1 MLFKKKY
8 TLSVNLIL
16 LEGVGVVCE
25 SLQTQELCHLL
36 RVPLARLTGVRT
48 KLRSMAGVLT
58 VGGAFRTTREKIRGI
73 CGNDISTSLKLTF
86 ICPIGIIHISD
97 VATEH

>member
-1 MLFKKKY
+1 MLFEKKH
-8 TLSVNLIL
+8 TLTVNLVL
-16 LEGVGVVCE
+16 LEGVCVVRE

-58 VGGAFRTTREKIRGI
+58 VGGAFRTTREKIRRI
-73 CGNDISTSLKLTF
+73 CGNDINSL
-86 ICPIGIIHISD
+86 
-97 VATEH
+97 EHH